1 MKVHCAERVMP
12 DSDPPRPQSRGA
24 VLQAREAGVTVR
36 MVTGDH
42 PATAAAIAK
51 TVAIIDNT
59 SSKSAVTTGQAFDA
73 LSEDEIDALPDLP
86 LVIARCA
93 PETKVRLIE
102 ALHRRKIYGMT
113 RFCVMTGDGVND
125 APALKR
131 ADCGIG
137 GWQQRM
143 CDRWFNGCLSISHSH
158 GSQRFRRC

>member
-1 MKVHCAERVMP
+1 
-12 DSDPPRPQSRGA
+12 
-24 VLQAREAGVTVR
+24 

-59 SSKSAVTTGQAFDA
+59 SSKTAVTTGQAFDA
-73 LSEDEIDALPDLP
+73 LSEDEIDALPELP

-93 PETKVRLIE
+93 PETKVRMIE

-125 APALKR
+125 SPALKR

-137 GWQQRM
+137 ELLARHHL
-143 CDRWFNGCLSISHSH
+143 DRWSVRCLLTIPDSH
-158 GSQRFRRC
+158 GSEWFRRRQVRLRDCPGRR